1 MTFIST
7 VIAPTKFTVVVIK
20 VKKLL
25 TISDYLISNMVNPT
39 LPDDLLS
46 KIAKNLADQC
56 WSDLGPLVRSGT
68 RGRDIVY
75 RPDVLKDANILTLCN
90 SPDDFQAG
98 GGHNPSGSADEGR
111 HRPFFLRCFA
121 ANNPTV
127 VYYEGIRVLTHERN
141 INGAIRLLQRHAPV
155 RANATLA
162 CAIVFI
168 CAGYD
173 YMGGLFLQLF
183 TRNHYPLDSVATRVL
198 GDEFIEE
205 IKKFDPPY
213 SNTYG
218 PTFSYPTS
226 HGISMPPCAL
236 YCYMVSGAFQN
247 VCNRCYLWSCARRVS
262 QML

>member
-25 TISDYLISNMVNPT
+25 TISDYLISNDSSRRFTRLFPTIYPT

-98 GGHNPSGSADEGR
+98 GGYNPSGSADEGR
-111 HRPFFLRCFA
+111 HRPFFLSFFA
-121 ANNPTV
+121 ANNPTA
-127 VYYEGIRVLTHERN
+127 VYYEGIRVLMHERN
-141 INGAIRLLQRHAPV
+141 INGAIKLLHRHAPV

-173 YMGGLFLQLF
+173 
-183 TRNHYPLDSVATRVL
+183 
-198 GDEFIEE
+198 
-205 IKKFDPPY
+205 
-213 SNTYG
+213 
-218 PTFSYPTS
+218 
-226 HGISMPPCAL
+226 
-236 YCYMVSGAFQN
+236 
-247 VCNRCYLWSCARRVS
+247 
-262 QML
+262 